1 MVLGDSLDEDS
12 SDSLLSFEDIL
23 DAPAILLVD
32 DMRFDFTLSSVL
44 DLVGVSDEHP

>member
-12 SDSLLSFEDIL
+12 SDSLLAFEDTL

-32 DMRFDFTLSSVL
+32 VMRFDLILSSVL
-44 DLVGVSDEHP
+44 DLVGASDEHP